1 MALHA
6 AEEESIE
13 ALKKWWQDNGKGL
26 IYTAVALFA
35 GVTGWLVWNNSTAS
49 QAEAASDL
57 YEEIL
62 SITLVEEGERVSDAD
77 SARVIELAESLRSD
91 HGSSIY
97 AKFASLFSAQQA
109 VQNDNLSAA
118 ERDLQWIL
126 DNRSQGLM
134 GEVDEGL
141 ILTASLRLGRVI
153 LAQGDAERAL
163 DLLNALDPSA
173 FEGGFGELRG
183 DIYRALGRFVDARD
197 AYTAAQQAGS
207 GSDGLRMKLD
217 NLPDDG

>member
-6 AEEESIE
+6 AEEESLE

-26 IYTAVALFA
+26 IYTAVAVFA
-35 GVTGWLVWNNSTAS
+35 GVTGWFVWVNSTAS

-62 SITLVEEGERVSDAD
+62 SITLVEEGERASAAD
-77 SARVIELAESLRSD
+77 SARVIELAENLRSD

-109 VQNDNLSAA
+109 VQNGDLSAA

-126 DNRSQGLM
+126 DNRSQGVM

-163 DLLNALDPSA
+163 DLLNTLDPSA
-173 FEGGFGELRG
+173 FEAGFGELRG
-183 DIYRALGRFVDARD
+183 DIYLTLGRVVDARD

-207 GSDGLRMKLD
+207 SSDGLRMKLD
-217 NLPDDG
+217 NLPDEG

>member
-13 ALKKWWQDNGKGL
+13 AIQKWWQEYGKGL
-26 IYTAVALFA
+26 IYFAVFLLA
-35 GVTGWLVWNNSTAS
+35 GVSGWLVWENSTTS
-49 QAEAASDL
+49 EAEAASDL
-57 YEEIL
+57 YEQIL
-62 SITLVEEGERVSDAD
+62 SITLIEEGAKIVDAD
-77 SARVIELAESLRSD
+77 SARVIDLAAELRTNY
-91 HGSSIY
+91 GSSVY

-109 VQNDNLSAA
+109 VMSGNLSAA
-118 ERDLQWIL
+118 EDDLQWVL
-126 DNRSQGLM
+126 DNRRQGLL

-163 DLLNALDPSA
+163 TLVNELNPRA

-183 DIYRALGRFVDARD
+183 DIYLALGRVMDARD

-207 GSDGLRMKLD
+207 NSDGLRMKLD
-217 NLPDDG
+217 NLPDES

>member
-13 ALKKWWQDNGKGL
+13 ALKKWWQENGKGL
-26 IYTAVALFA
+26 IYTAVAVFA
-35 GVTGWLVWNNSTAS
+35 GVTGWLVWDNSTAS

-62 SITLVEEGERVSDAD
+62 SITLVEEGGRVSAAD

-109 VQNDNLSAA
+109 VQNDDLSAA

-126 DNRSQGLM
+126 DNRSQGVM

-163 DLLNALDPSA
+163 DLLNMLDPSA

-183 DIYRALGRFVDARD
+183 DIYLALGRVVDARD
-197 AYTAAQQAGS
+197 AYTVAQQAGS
-207 GSDGLRMKLD
+207 SSDGLRMKLD

>member
-26 IYTAVALFA
+26 AYTAVALFT

-62 SITLVEEGERVSDAD
+62 SITLVEEGERVSDAH
-77 SARVIELAESLRSD
+77 SARVIELAESLRLD
-91 HGSSIY
+91 YGSSIY

-109 VQNDNLSAA
+109 VQTGNLSTA

-126 DNRSQGLM
+126 ENRSQGLM

-183 DIYRALGRFVDARD
+183 DIYLALGRFVDARD

-207 GSDGLRMKLD
+207 SSDGLRMKLD

>member
-1 MALHA
+1 VALHA

-13 ALKKWWQDNGKGL
+13 ALQKWWQEYGKGL
-26 IYTAVALFA
+26 FYSAVVLFA
-35 GVTGWLVWNNSTAS
+35 GIAGWLVWGNSTNSEA
-49 QAEAASDL
+49 QAASDL
-57 YEEIL
+57 YEQIL
-62 SITLVEEGERVSDAD
+62 SITLIEEGEKIVDAD
-77 SARVIELAESLRSD
+77 SARVIDLAAELRMN
-91 HGSSIY
+91 HGSSVY

-109 VQNDNLSAA
+109 VNSGNLSAA
-118 ERDLQWIL
+118 EDDLQWIL
-126 DNRSQGLM
+126 DNRSQGFL

-163 DLLNALDPSA
+163 TLVNELNPRA

-183 DIYRALGRFVDARD
+183 DIYLALDRVMDARD

-207 GSDGLRMKLD
+207 NSDGLRMKLD
-217 NLPDDG
+217 NLPDES

>member
-6 AEEESIE
+6 AEEESLE

-26 IYTAVALFA
+26 IYTAVAVFA
-35 GVTGWLVWNNSTAS
+35 GVTGWLAWDNSTAS

-62 SITLVEEGERVSDAD
+62 SITLVEEGERVSAAD

-109 VQNDNLSAA
+109 VQNDDLSAA
-118 ERDLQWIL
+118 ERDLQWVL
-126 DNRSQGLM
+126 DNRSQGVM

-163 DLLNALDPSA
+163 DLLNTLDPSA

-183 DIYRALGRFVDARD
+183 DIYLALGRVVDARD
-197 AYTAAQQAGS
+197 AYTAAQQSGS
-207 GSDGLRMKLD
+207 SSDGLRMKLD
-217 NLPDDG
+217 NLPDEG

>member
-13 ALKKWWQDNGKGL
+13 AIKKWWQDNGKGL
-26 IYTAVALFA
+26 IYAAVAAFA
-35 GVTGWLVWNNSTAS
+35 GVTSWLVWDNSTAS
-49 QAEAASDL
+49 QAAAASDL

-62 SITLVEEGERVSDAD
+62 SITLVEEGGRVSAAD

-91 HGSSIY
+91 RGSSIY

-109 VQNDNLSAA
+109 VQNDDLPAA

-126 DNRSQGLM
+126 DNRSQGVM

-163 DLLNALDPSA
+163 DLLNTLNPSA

-183 DIYRALGRFVDARD
+183 DIYLALGRVVDARD

-207 GSDGLRMKLD
+207 SSDGLRMKLD

>member
-1 MALHA
+1 MALNA

-13 ALKKWWQDNGKGL
+13 ALQKWWQEYSKGL
-26 IYTAVALFA
+26 IYSAVVLFA
-35 GVTGWLVWNNSTAS
+35 GIAGWLVWGNSTNS
-49 QAEAASDL
+49 EAEAASDL
-57 YEEIL
+57 YEQIL
-62 SITLVEEGERVSDAD
+62 SITLIEEGAKIVDAD
-77 SARVIELAESLRSD
+77 SARVIDLAAELRTNY
-91 HGSSIY
+91 GSSVY

-109 VQNDNLSAA
+109 VMSGNLSAA
-118 ERDLQWIL
+118 EDDLQWVL
-126 DNRSQGLM
+126 DNRRQGLL

-163 DLLNALDPSA
+163 TLVNELNPRA

-183 DIYRALGRFVDARD
+183 DIYLALGRVMDARD

-207 GSDGLRMKLD
+207 NSDGLRMKLD
-217 NLPDDG
+217 NLPDES

>member
-6 AEEESIE
+6 AEEESLE

-26 IYTAVALFA
+26 IYTAVAVFA
-35 GVTGWLVWNNSTAS
+35 GVTGWLVWDNSTAS

-62 SITLVEEGERVSDAD
+62 SITLVEEGERVSAAD
-77 SARVIELAESLRSD
+77 SARVTELAESLRSD
-91 HGSSIY
+91 HGASIY

-109 VQNDNLSAA
+109 VQNDDLSAA
-118 ERDLQWIL
+118 ERDLQWGL
-126 DNRSQGLM
+126 DNRSQGVM

-163 DLLNALDPSA
+163 DLLNTLDPSA

-183 DIYRALGRFVDARD
+183 DIYLALGRVVDARD

-207 GSDGLRMKLD
+207 SSDGLRMKLD
-217 NLPDDG
+217 NLPDEG

>member
-26 IYTAVALFA
+26 IYTAAAVFV
-35 GVTGWLVWNNSTAS
+35 GVTGWLVWNNLTAS

-62 SITLVEEGERVSDAD
+62 SITLIEEGERVSDAD
-77 SARVIELAESLRSD
+77 SERVIELSESLRSD

-163 DLLNALDPSA
+163 DLLNEIDPSA

-183 DIYRALGRFVDARD
+183 DIYTALGRFVDARD

-207 GSDGLRMKLD
+207 SSDGLRMKLD